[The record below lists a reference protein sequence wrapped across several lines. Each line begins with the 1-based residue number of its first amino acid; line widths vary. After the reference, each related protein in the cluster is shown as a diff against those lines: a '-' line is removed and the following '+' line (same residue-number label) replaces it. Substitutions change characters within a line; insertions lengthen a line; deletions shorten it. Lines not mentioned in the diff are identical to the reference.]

1 MPARKSYL
9 PKILRELADHI
20 ENGLCRGP
28 NMKKINPK
36 YFYDNTGSRLFEKIC
51 LQPEYYLTRSEVEIL
66 MRYSAYIMADVNCNP
81 VSIIELGSGS
91 SNKTRII
98 LERFLSHNTRVLYFP
113 VDISPTALHDSI
125 SRLSTEFSKLQ
136 IIGVSSDYLNGIMK
150 VCDLVARNNNM
161 PRKKVIFFLGSSI
174 GNFEPEVSKSFLRT
188 IRRQMEKYDTLFI
201 SFDLHKCADIL
212 EAAYNDRSG
221 ITSKF
226 NLNLLARVNR
236 DLGGKFNLR
245 NFFHHAVYN
254 KKKSRIE
261 MYIISK
267 FNQDVYIRAID
278 HTISFKKNEMI
289 HTENSYKY
297 SIKQIRQLAED
308 SGFLVKKNYTDEKKW
323 FDLVLLL
330 PI

>member
-1 MPARKSYL
+1 
-9 PKILRELADHI
+9 
-20 ENGLCRGP
+20 
-28 NMKKINPK
+28 
-36 YFYDNTGSRLFEKIC
+36 
-51 LQPEYYLTRSEVEIL
+51 
-66 MRYSAYIMADVNCNP
+66 
-81 VSIIELGSGS
+81 
-91 SNKTRII
+91 
-98 LERFLSHNTRVLYFP
+98 
-113 VDISPTALHDSI
+113 
-125 SRLSTEFSKLQ
+125 
-136 IIGVSSDYLNGIMK
+136 
-150 VCDLVARNNNM
+150 
-161 PRKKVIFFLGSSI
+161 
-174 GNFEPEVSKSFLRT
+174 
-188 IRRQMEKYDTLFI
+188 
-201 SFDLHKCADIL
+201 L